1 MKTKPTGI
9 VVIGLL
15 VMMIISSASS
25 MVWAKDEY
33 PNKQIQLICP
43 YAVGGI
49 TDLSARIIAEKM
61 GEYLGQPVIVVNK
74 PGAGAALGTGFVAAS
89 KPDGYTIL
97 TTWTGVAVLVPLI
110 TPNLPYKMTDL
121 TPIGKA
127 VSVDQLL
134 LVNKDLPVKN
144 LAELIAYAKQHP
156 KTLSGGTAGV
166 GTLPHLVLEQLNVV
180 GQIDIQHIPYNSELQ
195 AVTALAGN
203 HVQVSVLTLTISEP
217 HIKSGAVRPLAVLSS
232 KRDPAIPQVPTSAE
246 QGYPA
251 LMASIYNI
259 LFAPARTPAP
269 ILKKL
274 EEDLDKTL
282 RDKETREKLE
292 KMGYKIDFMNGKN
305 TQTFLEAETKKWSSV
320 VKQANIM
327 IK

>member
-1 MKTKPTGI
+1 MKMKTTGL
-9 VVIGLL
+9 VVIGFLFT
-15 VMMIISSASS
+15 VAMS
-25 MVWAKDEY
+25 MAVSQALAKDEY

-134 LVNKDLPVKN
+134 LVNKDVPVKN
-144 LAELIAYAKQHP
+144 LSELIAYAKQHP
-156 KTLSGGTAGV
+156 KTLSAGTAGV
-166 GTLPHLVLEQLNVV
+166 GTLPHLVVEQLNVV
-180 GQIDIQHIPYNSELQ
+180 GQIDVQHIPYNSELQ

-203 HVQVSVLTLTISEP
+203 HVQVSVLTLTIAEP
-217 HIKSGAVRPLAVLSS
+217 HIKSGAVRPLALLAA
-232 KRDPAIPQVPTSAE
+232 KRDPAIPQVPTSVE

-259 LFAPARTPAP
+259 LFTPAKTPAP
-269 ILKKL
+269 ILKRL
-274 EEDLDKTL
+274 EEDLEKTL
-282 RDKETREKLE
+282 RDSQTREKLE
-292 KMGYKIDFMNGKN
+292 KMGYKIDYMNGRS
-305 TQTFLEAETKKWSSV
+305 THAFLEAETRKWSSV

>member
-1 MKTKPTGI
+1 MKTRGASI
-9 VVIGLL
+9 VLACFFFMLAV
-15 VMMIISSASS
+15 STA
-25 MVWAKDEY
+25 WAREDY
-33 PNKQIQLICP
+33 PNKQVQLICP

-49 TDLSARIIAEKM
+49 TDLSARILAEKM
-61 GEYLGQPVIVVNK
+61 GELMGQPVIVVNK

-110 TPNLPYKMTDL
+110 TPNLPYKMNDL

-134 LVNKDLPVKN
+134 LVNKNLPVKN
-144 LAELIAYAKQHP
+144 VAELIAYAKQHP

-166 GTLPHLVLEQLNVV
+166 GTLPHLVLEQLNAV

-195 AVTALAGN
+195 AVTALAGD

-217 HIKSGAVRPLAVLSS
+217 HIRSNAIRALAVLAS
-232 KRDPAIPQVPTSAE
+232 KRDPALPQVATSTE
-246 QGYPA
+246 QGYPD

-259 LFAPARTPAP
+259 LFAPAKTPAP
-269 ILKKL
+269 VLRKL
-274 EEDLDKTL
+274 EEVLEKTL

-292 KMGYKIDFMNGKN
+292 KMGYKIDFLSAKN
-305 TQTFLEAETKKWSSV
+305 TQGFLETETKKWSSV
-320 VKQANIM
+320 VKQANIIM
-327 IK
+327 K

>member
-1 MKTKPTGI
+1 MKTKTASI
-9 VVIGLL
+9 VLACFL
-15 VMMIISSASS
+15 VMTAITTAG
-25 MVWAKDEY
+25 AGEDY
-33 PNKQIQLICP
+33 PNKQVQLICP

-49 TDLSARIIAEKM
+49 TDLSARILAEKM
-61 GEYLGQPVIVVNK
+61 GEFMGQPVIVMNK

-134 LVNKDLPVKN
+134 LVNKNLPVKN

-166 GTLPHLVLEQLNVV
+166 GTLPHLVLEQLNAVA
-180 GQIDIQHIPYNSELQ
+180 QIDIQHIPYNSELQ
-195 AVTALAGN
+195 AVTALAGD
-203 HVQVSVLTLTISEP
+203 HVQVSVLTLTISDP
-217 HIKSGAVRPLAVLSS
+217 HIRSGAIKALAVLAP
-232 KRDPAIPQVPTSAE
+232 KRDPALPQVATSAE
-246 QGYPA
+246 QGHPE

-259 LFAPARTPAP
+259 LFAPAKTPAP
-269 ILKKL
+269 VLKKL
-274 EEDLDKTL
+274 EEVLEKTL

-292 KMGYKIDFMNGKN
+292 KMGYKIDFMSAKN
-305 TQTFLEAETKKWSSV
+305 TQAFLETETKKWSSV
-320 VKQANIM
+320 VKQANIIM
-327 IK
+327 K

>member
-1 MKTKPTGI
+1 MKTKTASI
-9 VVIGLL
+9 VLACFL
-15 VMMIISSASS
+15 VMTAISMAG
-25 MVWAKDEY
+25 AGEDY
-33 PNKQIQLICP
+33 PNKQVQLICP

-49 TDLSARIIAEKM
+49 TDLSARILAEKM
-61 GEYLGQPVIVVNK
+61 GEFMGQPVIVMNK

-134 LVNKDLPVKN
+134 LVNKNLPVKN

-166 GTLPHLVLEQLNVV
+166 GTLPHLVLEQLNAVA
-180 GQIDIQHIPYNSELQ
+180 QIDIQHIPYNSELQ
-195 AVTALAGN
+195 AVTALAGD
-203 HVQVSVLTLTISEP
+203 HVQVSVLTLTISDP
-217 HIKSGAVRPLAVLSS
+217 HIRSGAIKALAVLAP
-232 KRDPAIPQVPTSAE
+232 KRDPALPQVATSAE
-246 QGYPA
+246 QGHPE

-259 LFAPARTPAP
+259 LFAPAKTPAP
-269 ILKKL
+269 VLKKL
-274 EEDLDKTL
+274 EEVLEKTL
-282 RDKETREKLE
+282 RDKETRDKLE
-292 KMGYKIDFMNGKN
+292 KMGYKIDFMSAKN
-305 TQTFLEAETKKWSSV
+305 TQAFLETETKKWSSV
-320 VKQANIM
+320 VKQANVIM
-327 IK
+327 K

>member
-1 MKTKPTGI
+1 MMKTKTPGTILLGFLLMMVVSTG
-9 VVIGLL
+9 
-15 VMMIISSASS
+15 
-25 MVWAKDEY
+25 WAKDDY

-49 TDLSARIIAEKM
+49 TDLSARILAEKM
-61 GEYLGQPVIVVNK
+61 GELMSQPVIVVNK

-127 VSVDQLL
+127 MSVDQLL
-134 LVNKDLPVKN
+134 LVNKNLPVKN
-144 LAELIAYAKQHP
+144 ITELIAYAKEHP

-166 GTLPHLVLEQLNVV
+166 GTLPHLVLEQLNTTAH
-180 GQIDIQHIPYNSELQ
+180 IDIQHIPYNSELQ

-203 HVQVSVLTLTISEP
+203 HVQVSVLTLTISDP
-217 HIKSGAVRPLAVLSS
+217 HIRSNAIRALAVLSS
-232 KRDPAIPQVPTSAE
+232 KRDPALPQVATSAE
-246 QGYPA
+246 QGYGE

-259 LFAPARTPAP
+259 LFAPVKTPAP
-269 ILKKL
+269 ILKRL
-274 EEDLDKTL
+274 EEVLEKTVH
-282 RDKETREKLE
+282 DKETRAKLE
-292 KMGYKIDFMNGKN
+292 QMGYKIDFMNAKN
-305 TQTFLEAETKKWSSV
+305 TQGFLEAETKKWSSV
-320 VKQANIM
+320 VKQANIIM
-327 IK
+327 K